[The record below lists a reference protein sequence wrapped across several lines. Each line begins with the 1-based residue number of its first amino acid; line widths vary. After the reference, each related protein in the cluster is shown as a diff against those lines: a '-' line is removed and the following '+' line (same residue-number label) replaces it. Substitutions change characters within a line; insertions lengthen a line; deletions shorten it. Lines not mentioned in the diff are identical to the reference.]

1 MRIEY
6 EKLFP
11 TPDELVDFLCK
22 SNEEQDRI
30 VAELFA
36 ANKEAKVELSCKFSV
51 KGIGD

>member
-11 TPDELVDFLCK
+11 TPDEMVDFLCK

-30 VAELFA
+30 VAELLSGGMRA
-36 ANKEAKVELSCKFSV
+36 EIELSCKIPD
-51 KGIGD
+51 GRLGD